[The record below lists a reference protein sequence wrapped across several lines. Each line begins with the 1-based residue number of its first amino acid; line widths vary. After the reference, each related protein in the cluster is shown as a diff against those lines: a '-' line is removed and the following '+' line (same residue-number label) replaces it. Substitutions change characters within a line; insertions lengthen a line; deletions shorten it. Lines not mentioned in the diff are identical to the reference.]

1 MLATELTFKAWASP
15 LVSEMDIIKKTSIK
29 IEGSNVTTQAKIPN
43 PPTADLISIKHP
55 TTVDIASPREPPMIG
70 IKLLDANLAT
80 FIPTSSAETET
91 AFCIVN
97 RPTNTISSS
106 DKIKIT
112 VFLIEEIIPPMLK
125 FLFSELTIDKAKKI
139 PIAGVKMFEIIN
151 DTICDVKK
159 RFVLYPIEL
168 DSPPETAIAAPK
180 TGIKQSIKFPNA
192 FIV

>member
-1 MLATELTFKAWASP
+1 MLAIELTFKAWASP

-29 IEGSNVTTQAKIPN
+29 IEGNNVATQTKIPN
-43 PPTADLISIKHP
+43 PPTADLINIKHP

-97 RPTNTISSS
+97 KPTNTISSS

-125 FLFSELTIDKAKKI
+125 FLFSELTMDRAKKI
-139 PIAGVKMFEIIN
+139 PIEGNKMFAITN
-151 DTICDVKK
+151 DTICDIKK
-159 RFVLYPIEL
+159 RLVLYPNEL
-168 DSPPETAIAAPK
+168 DSPPETAITPVK
-180 TGIKQSIKFPNA
+180 TGMKQIIKFPNV